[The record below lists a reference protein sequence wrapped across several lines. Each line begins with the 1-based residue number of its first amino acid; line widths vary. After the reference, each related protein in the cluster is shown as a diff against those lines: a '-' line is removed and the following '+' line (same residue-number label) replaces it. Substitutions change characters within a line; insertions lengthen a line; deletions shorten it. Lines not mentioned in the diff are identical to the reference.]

1 VNGSSARQNNV
12 PKSYETQAG
21 DRFNDLKKSL
31 YGPVCLQGFFVLTAG
46 LERSAARLTLG
57 STDLPLLLA
66 AIGAGWLGFPTDEV
80 VAFASCQCRLTILVS
95 TGGTIVATG
104 EIDGWVGG
112 NADWAGVSW
121 RT

>member
-1 VNGSSARQNNV
+1 VNGSSARKQNSVLKN
-12 PKSYETQAG
+12 YEPQAG
-21 DRFNDLKKSL
+21 DRFSDLKKSL
-31 YGPVCLQGFFVLTAG
+31 YGPVCLQGFFVLTVG
-46 LERSAARLTLG
+46 LERSGARLTLG

-80 VAFASCQCRLTILVS
+80 VAFASCQCRLMILVS

-112 NADWAGVSW
+112 NPDWAGFS
-121 RT
+121 